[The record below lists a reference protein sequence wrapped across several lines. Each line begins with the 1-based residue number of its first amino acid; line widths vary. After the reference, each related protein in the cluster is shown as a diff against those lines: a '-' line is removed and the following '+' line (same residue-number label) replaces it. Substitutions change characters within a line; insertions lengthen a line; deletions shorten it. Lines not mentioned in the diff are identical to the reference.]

1 MAKPLVK
8 KSTKGSVATTTAKSS
23 ISKALRPSR
32 IAKHTKKLERM
43 RATGLK
49 ASSISYA
56 VTVVALNAPCEL
68 AGVVMSMDSNAIVMH
83 CQKPGSSKE
92 QVRIIPRGDLIEIT
106 GGEGMPS
113 VVRFFG
119 QKVLTEIKSAQVS
132 ASNGVFNITDMTTG
146 DKSTVIASDRINVS
160 VVGSAEN
167 VFASGKT
174 TEKKKKFK

>member
-1 MAKPLVK
+1 MAKPPVK
-8 KSTKGSVATTTAKSS
+8 KAKKNAVTSTASSTAT
-23 ISKALRPSR
+23 KALRPSR

-56 VTVVALNAPCEL
+56 VTVTALNAPCEL
-68 AGVVMSMDSNAIVMH
+68 AGVIMGMDENAITMH

-132 ASNGVFNITDMTTG
+132 TSNGVFNITDMTTG
-146 DKSTVIASDRINVS
+146 DKSTVIASDRISVS
-160 VVGSAEN
+160 VIGSAEN